1 MRVIVQASWR
11 QSSPIPPS
19 CEALGAA
26 WVFSGIFF
34 HERGWWV
41 GGWVGWGGEA
51 RTDEGR
57 EAQLKKKKKKKLPPR
72 FLVRSRGRCI
82 FGSTNFECRFFCSYW

>member
-19 CEALGAA
+19 CEALGAV

-41 GGWVGWGGEA
+41 GWWVGGWAGVGW
-51 RTDEGR
+51 
-57 EAQLKKKKKKKLPPR
+57 
-72 FLVRSRGRCI
+72 RG
-82 FGSTNFECRFFCSYW
+82 TH